1 MCSDRG
7 FARISSMNVDIP
19 RPTTPGDI
27 SSCEFDSHADT
38 CCLGRNFVPLYFT
51 EEVVDVTPFTDR
63 YDALRD
69 VPIAGG
75 ATHVQLPDGS
85 EYILEVHQGLWFG
98 DQLETSLLNR
108 TSCGQMGFMSG
119 ITHATQSIVF
129 LFMTPN
135 YRCAFL
141 WRWSVLSVLLLQECQ
156 PRMSSIHC
164 LIFL

>member
-129 LFMTPN
+129 LFMTLN
-135 YRCAFL
+135 CRCVFPWKWLAHF
-141 WRWSVLSVLLLQECQ
+141 VHLLRECLL
-156 PRMSSIHC
+156 RKSSIP
-164 LIFL
+164 FLTYL